1 MDERARS
8 LFYLKKKKS
17 KQANKTGGRKK
28 TGYQDVILPVLVT
41 SSERQRQSGNK
52 HQDFY

>member
-1 MDERARS
+1 MKEPGH
-8 LFYLKKKKS
+8 FFIKKKKKS